1 MATQDPIKPEF
12 GTLPQASRVFGIGV
26 RRLRQKA
33 DEGAFPLYT
42 GDSAWPRVK
51 FAEVEAWLRST
62 RVPVTKH
69 AAARVDEVLE
79 REERRVAV

>member
-1 MATQDPIKPEF
+1 MTARDTIKPEF
-12 GTLPQASRVFGIGV
+12 GTLPQASRLFGIGI
-26 RRLRQKA
+26 RRLRRKA

-62 RVPVTKH
+62 RISVTDH
-69 AAARVDEVLE
+69 AAKRVDEILE
-79 REERRVAV
+79 REGAV